1 MDLFCTAL
9 DFSSLGDVRR
19 RFRSAAEK
27 ELWLRRIYFRSE
39 KQSKKNIFSF
49 AFRSLIR
56 NFAHGKEYCLP
67 LTAYFKQELW
77 N

>member
-56 NFAHGKEYCLP
+56 NFAVDKDNSL
-67 LTAYFKQELW
+67 LQVTLFKQELW